1 MSSDLPETLT
11 YGEWTRALKEG
22 RLLGQACGEC
32 AHVLGTPKGA
42 CPHCGSRDVE
52 TVELPTTGEVY
63 TETTVM
69 VPPIGVEERGYQV
82 AVVQVGEARLMGRID
97 GGEEDEDTH
106 VDIGDSVDLTGY
118 VTGEGGD
125 PAPLFRPADD

>member
-1 MSSDLPETLT
+1 MSSDLPESLT
-11 YGEWTRALKEG
+11 YGEWSRALKEG

-52 TVELPTTGEVY
+52 TVELPATGEVY

-69 VPPIGVEERGYQV
+69 VPPVGVEERGYQV
-82 AVVQVGEARLMGRID
+82 AVVQVGEARVMGRID
-97 GGEEDEDTH
+97 AGEEDSR
-106 VDIGDSVDLTGY
+106 VDIGDEVHLTGY
-118 VTGEGGD
+118 VTGEGDD
-125 PAPLFRPADD
+125 PAPLFRAVD